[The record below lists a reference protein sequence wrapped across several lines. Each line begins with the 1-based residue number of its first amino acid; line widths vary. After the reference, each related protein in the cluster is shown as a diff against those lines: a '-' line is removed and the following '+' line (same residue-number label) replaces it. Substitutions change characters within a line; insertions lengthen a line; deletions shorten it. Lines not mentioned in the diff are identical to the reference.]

1 MPAIMTAKMA
11 QKRHC
16 LICGSLIFAGMYCSS
31 CYAEMKR
38 IRTSDD
44 LSYDEWLAQTRKEQ
58 TSGKTKSEGAK
69 DLYLFE

>member
-1 MPAIMTAKMA
+1 MA

-31 CYAEMKR
+31 CFAEMNR
-38 IRTSDD
+38 IRTRDEP
-44 LSYDEWLAQTRKEQ
+44 SYDEWLAETKKEKP
-58 TSGKTKSEGAK
+58 SENSKSVDAE